1 MDLFKKI
8 TDSMF
13 SYRWLLG
20 CVFIFLFVLFMNIT
34 VSWSQVKSSLTCK
47 PLPMAAG
54 VLEGL
59 HKERI
64 IFRGV
69 SNRGH
74 VTIIHLNKES
84 GTWSAN
90 VILPSDINSL
100 CMVDAGTTGEIT
112 DTTFSDKNDI
122 K

>member
-8 TDSMF
+8 ADNMF

-34 VSWSQVKSSLTCK
+34 VSWSGVKVSSTCK

-64 IFRGV
+64 VFRGV
-69 SNRGH
+69 SARGH
-74 VTIIHLNKES
+74 VTIIHLNKET

-90 VILPSDINSL
+90 VILPNDINSL

-112 DTTFSDKNDI
+112 DTTFTNKSDLK
-122 K
+122 

>member
-1 MDLFKKI
+1 MKNKLVLGGI
-8 TDSMF
+8 ASAI
-13 SYRWLLG
+13 LLS
-20 CVFIFLFVLFMNIT
+20 FIN
-34 VSWSQVKSSLTCK
+34 VSIAQPSPQMGCK

-54 VLEGL
+54 VIEGL

-74 VTIIHLNKES
+74 VTIIHLNKDS

-90 VILPSDINSL
+90 VILPTNINQL

-112 DTTFSDKNDI
+112 DTTFMEEKVA

>member
-1 MDLFKKI
+1 MDLFKKFAEN
-8 TDSMF
+8 MF

-34 VSWSQVKSSLTCK
+34 VSWSQVKSSVTCK

>member
-8 TDSMF
+8 ADNMF

-34 VSWSQVKSSLTCK
+34 VSWSSVKASATCK

-74 VTIIHLNKES
+74 VTIIHLNKET

-90 VILPSDINSL
+90 VILPNDINSL

-112 DTTFSDKNDI
+112 DTTFTDKNDL

>member
-8 TDSMF
+8 VDNMF

-34 VSWSQVKSSLTCK
+34 VSWSQVKSSVTCK

-64 IFRGV
+64 VFRGV
-69 SNRGH
+69 STRGH
-74 VTIIHLNKES
+74 VTIIHLNKET

-90 VILPSDINSL
+90 VILPNDINSL

-112 DTTFSDKNDI
+112 DTTFTDKNDL

>member
-1 MDLFKKI
+1 
-8 TDSMF
+8 
-13 SYRWLLG
+13 
-20 CVFIFLFVLFMNIT
+20 
-34 VSWSQVKSSLTCK
+34 
-47 PLPMAAG
+47 MAAG

-59 HKERI
+59 HKEKI

-69 SNRGH
+69 STRGH
-74 VTIIHLNKES
+74 VTIIHLNKET

-112 DTTFSDKNDI
+112 DTTFTDKNDL

>member
-8 TDSMF
+8 VDNMF

-20 CVFIFLFVLFMNIT
+20 CVVIFLFVLFMNIT
-34 VSWSQVKSSLTCK
+34 VSWSSVKASANCK

-59 HKERI
+59 HKEKI

-69 SNRGH
+69 STRGH
-74 VTIIHLNKES
+74 VTIIHLNKET

-112 DTTFSDKNDI
+112 DTTFTDKNDL

>member
-8 TDSMF
+8 ADNMF

-34 VSWSQVKSSLTCK
+34 VSWSGVQASVTCK

-54 VLEGL
+54 VLEGI

-64 IFRGV
+64 VFRGV

-74 VTIIHLNKES
+74 VTIIHLNKET

-90 VILPSDINSL
+90 VILPTDLNSL

-112 DTTFSDKNDI
+112 DTTFTDKNDL

>member
-8 TDSMF
+8 ADNMF

-34 VSWSQVKSSLTCK
+34 VSWSQVKSSVTCK

-64 IFRGV
+64 VFRGV

-74 VTIIHLNKES
+74 VTIIHLNKKT

-90 VILPSDINSL
+90 VILPNDINSL

-112 DTTFSDKNDI
+112 DTTFTDKNDL

>member
-8 TDSMF
+8 ADNMF

-34 VSWSQVKSSLTCK
+34 VSWSSVKASATCK

-74 VTIIHLNKES
+74 VTIIHLNKKT

-90 VILPSDINSL
+90 VILPNDINSL

-112 DTTFSDKNDI
+112 DTTFTDKNDL

>member
-8 TDSMF
+8 ADNMF

-34 VSWSQVKSSLTCK
+34 VSWSQVKSSVTCK

-74 VTIIHLNKES
+74 VTIIHLNKET

-90 VILPSDINSL
+90 VILPNDINSL

-112 DTTFSDKNDI
+112 DTTFTDKNDL

>member
-8 TDSMF
+8 VDNMF

-34 VSWSQVKSSLTCK
+34 VSWSQVKSSVTCK

-59 HKERI
+59 HKEKI

-69 SNRGH
+69 STRGH
-74 VTIIHLNKES
+74 VTIIHLNKET

-90 VILPSDINSL
+90 VILPNDINSL

-112 DTTFSDKNDI
+112 DTTFTDKNDL

>member
-1 MDLFKKI
+1 MDLFKKFA
-8 TDSMF
+8 DNMF
-13 SYRWLLG
+13 SYRWLVG

-34 VSWSQVKSSLTCK
+34 VSWSQVKSSVTCK

-64 IFRGV
+64 VFRGV
-69 SNRGH
+69 SARGH
-74 VTIIHLNKES
+74 VTIIHLNKET

-90 VILPSDINSL
+90 VILPTDLNSL

-112 DTTFSDKNDI
+112 DTTFTDK
-122 K
+122 KELK

>member
-1 MDLFKKI
+1 MDLFKKFAGN
-8 TDSMF
+8 MF

>member
-8 TDSMF
+8 VDNMF

-34 VSWSQVKSSLTCK
+34 VSWSQVKSSVTCK

-54 VLEGL
+54 VLEGI

-64 IFRGV
+64 VFRGV

-74 VTIIHLNKES
+74 VTIIHLNKET

-90 VILPSDINSL
+90 VILPTNINSL

-112 DTTFSDKNDI
+112 DTTFTDKNDL

>member
-8 TDSMF
+8 VDNMF

-34 VSWSQVKSSLTCK
+34 VSWSSVKASATCK

-59 HKERI
+59 HKEKI

-69 SNRGH
+69 STRGH
-74 VTIIHLNKES
+74 VTIIHLNKET

-112 DTTFSDKNDI
+112 DTTFTDKNDL

>member
-34 VSWSQVKSSLTCK
+34 VSWSQVKSSVTCK

>member
-1 MDLFKKI
+1 MDFFKKI

-13 SYRWLLG
+13 SYRWLIG
-20 CVFIFLFVLFMNIT
+20 CVFIFLFVLFINIT
-34 VSWSQVKSSLTCK
+34 ASWSNVQASATCK

-54 VLEGL
+54 VIEGL

-64 IFRGV
+64 VFRGV

-74 VTIIHLNKES
+74 VTIIHLNKET

-90 VILPSDINSL
+90 VILPNDINSL

-112 DTTFSDKNDI
+112 DTTFTDKNDL

>member
-1 MDLFKKI
+1 MDLFKKVA
-8 TDSMF
+8 DNMF
-13 SYRWLLG
+13 NYRWLLG
-20 CVFIFLFVLFMNIT
+20 CVFIFLFVIFMNIT
-34 VSWSQVKSSLTCK
+34 VSWSQVKSSVTCK

-64 IFRGV
+64 VFRGV

-74 VTIIHLNKES
+74 VTIIHLNKET

-90 VILPSDINSL
+90 VILPTDLNSL

-112 DTTFSDKNDI
+112 DTTFTNKSDLK
-122 K
+122 

>member
-1 MDLFKKI
+1 MKNKLALGGI
-8 TDSMF
+8 TIALLLSFVGLSNAQPASSME
-13 SYRWLLG
+13 
-20 CVFIFLFVLFMNIT
+20 
-34 VSWSQVKSSLTCK
+34 CK
-47 PLPMAAG
+47 PLSLSAG
-54 VLEGL
+54 VIEGL

-74 VTIIHLNKES
+74 VTIIHLNKDT

-90 VILPSDINSL
+90 VILPTNINQL

-112 DTTFSDKNDI
+112 DTTFMPEKVE

>member
-1 MDLFKKI
+1 MKSKLV
-8 TDSMF
+8 
-13 SYRWLLG
+13 LLG
-20 CVFIFLFVLFMNIT
+20 GLTGALLSSFIN
-34 VSWSQVKSSLTCK
+34 VSIAQPSPQMGCK

-54 VLEGL
+54 VIEGL

-74 VTIIHLNKES
+74 VTIIHLNKDT

-90 VILPSDINSL
+90 VIMPTDIGKL

-112 DTTFSDKNDI
+112 DTTFMEEKVA

>member
-8 TDSMF
+8 ANNMF

-34 VSWSQVKSSLTCK
+34 VSWSQVKSSVTCK

-64 IFRGV
+64 VFRGV
-69 SNRGH
+69 STRGH
-74 VTIIHLNKES
+74 VTIIHLNKET

-90 VILPSDINSL
+90 VILPNDINSL

-112 DTTFSDKNDI
+112 DTTFTDKNDL

>member
-1 MDLFKKI
+1 MKNKLV
-8 TDSMF
+8 
-13 SYRWLLG
+13 LLG
-20 CVFIFLFVLFMNIT
+20 GLTGALLLSFVGLSNA
-34 VSWSQVKSSLTCK
+34 QPASSMQCK

-54 VLEGL
+54 VIEGL

-64 IFRGV
+64 VFRGV

-74 VTIIHLNKES
+74 VTIIHLNKDT

-90 VILPSDINSL
+90 VVLPTNINQL

-112 DTTFSDKNDI
+112 DTTFMPEKVE

>member
-1 MDLFKKI
+1 MKSKLVLGGIASAILLSFVGLSNAQPAS
-8 TDSMF
+8 SME
-13 SYRWLLG
+13 
-20 CVFIFLFVLFMNIT
+20 
-34 VSWSQVKSSLTCK
+34 CK

-54 VLEGL
+54 VIEGL
-59 HKERI
+59 HKEKI
-64 IFRGV
+64 VFRGV

-74 VTIIHLNKES
+74 VTIIHLNKDT

-90 VILPSDINSL
+90 VILPTNITEL

-112 DTTFSDKNDI
+112 DTTFMEEKVE

>member
-8 TDSMF
+8 ADNMF

-34 VSWSQVKSSLTCK
+34 VSWSQVKSSVTCK

-64 IFRGV
+64 VFRGV
-69 SNRGH
+69 STRGH
-74 VTIIHLNKES
+74 VTIIHLNKET

-90 VILPSDINSL
+90 VILPNDINSL

-112 DTTFSDKNDI
+112 DTTFTDKNDL